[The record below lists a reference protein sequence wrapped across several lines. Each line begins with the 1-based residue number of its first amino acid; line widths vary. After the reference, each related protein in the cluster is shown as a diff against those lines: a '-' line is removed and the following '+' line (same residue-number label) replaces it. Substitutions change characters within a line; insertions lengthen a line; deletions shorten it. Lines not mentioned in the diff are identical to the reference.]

1 MFEKATV
8 TVVRP
13 VHEVAS
19 DCDDG
24 FRVDRSQTL
33 RFVLV
38 LASSSMP
45 VWTCHLGRQGAQ
57 VPEAVCNMA
66 STKIRRTIRL
76 VRGVGAG
83 SAVTLFVSYCA
94 FRRHFNLST
103 AGSIDLLIVVLVALK
118 VGFWEATGSSLVA
131 VGCLAYFFA
140 PPILSLRVADPENW
154 VALASFELTALIVS
168 RLSGQVQNQT
178 REAVL
183 ERSNATRLYELSRS
197 ILVLNRQ
204 EPAGPQIASLIA
216 AHIGVDGV
224 AIFDPDLTRSYSA
237 GRCVKEDEE
246 SARSAYF
253 GDTAG
258 HDELKAYRWRR
269 VLRSGSKPIGSLV
282 LCATD
287 LSPLMVDAIAS
298 LVTAAL
304 ERARSF
310 EKESRAEAARQSEQL
325 RTAVLDSLAHAF
337 KTPLTVILTSTSGL
351 LEMNHL
357 IPPQAELV
365 ELIDQH
371 ATHLTALTTHLLRMA
386 KLESAEIRVR
396 SEEVEVPHLIDEIV
410 DECRGQLG
418 EHPLQVHIA
427 DADLAVSADPQLL
440 SITII
445 EFIINAAKYSG
456 GNSAITISAQQLAG
470 RVVISIHNEGSVV
483 AFEERERIFE
493 RFYRSPATQH
503 YASGSGIGL
512 AVAKKTAEAHQ
523 GSVWVSSDETTGTT
537 FFLSLPA
544 LIRREN
550 ELVAK

>member
-1 MFEKATV
+1 
-8 TVVRP
+8 
-13 VHEVAS
+13 
-19 DCDDG
+19 
-24 FRVDRSQTL
+24 
-33 RFVLV
+33 
-38 LASSSMP
+38 
-45 VWTCHLGRQGAQ
+45 
-57 VPEAVCNMA
+57 
-66 STKIRRTIRL
+66 
-76 VRGVGAG
+76 
-83 SAVTLFVSYCA
+83 
-94 FRRHFNLST
+94 
-103 AGSIDLLIVVLVALK
+103 
-118 VGFWEATGSSLVA
+118 
-131 VGCLAYFFA
+131 
-140 PPILSLRVADPENW
+140 
-154 VALASFELTALIVS
+154 
-168 RLSGQVQNQT
+168 
-178 REAVL
+178 
-183 ERSNATRLYELSRS
+183 
-197 ILVLNRQ
+197 
-204 EPAGPQIASLIA
+204 
-216 AHIGVDGV
+216 
-224 AIFDPDLTRSYSA
+224 
-237 GRCVKEDEE
+237 
-246 SARSAYF
+246 
-253 GDTAG
+253 
-258 HDELKAYRWRR
+258 
-269 VLRSGSKPIGSLV
+269 
-282 LCATD
+282 
-287 LSPLMVDAIAS
+287 
-298 LVTAAL
+298 
-304 ERARSF
+304 
-310 EKESRAEAARQSEQL
+310 
-325 RTAVLDSLAHAF
+325 
-337 KTPLTVILTSTSGL
+337 
-351 LEMNHL
+351 
-357 IPPQAELV
+357 V